1 MSENKSV
8 RAIAGLREGRTLE
21 LRHGRLPGSYGSLV
35 ARATLYVSPPPPPER
50 EAGWESAAFRS
61 NPSLPGS
68 PQVLMQQTEVLHFRR
83 DRHPDKKTFH
93 IVLVAPFRDSAE
105 VQSPAQSCRP

>member
-1 MSENKSV
+1 MRNDKYVKNKSV

-35 ARATLYVSPPPPPER
+35 ARATLYVSPPS
-50 EAGWESAAFRS
+50 GWESAASLRS

-68 PQVLMQQTEVLHFRR
+68 PQVLMQVHFRR
-83 DRHPDKKTFH
+83 DRHPDKKSFH
-93 IVLVAPFRDSAE
+93 VVLVAPFRDSAE